1 MKNRMCTLALLA
13 LAPLAALQAQN
24 PVPKLDLEKLP
35 AEDPKN
41 QLLDLG
47 VKEFKINYGRRPAL
61 GDHKVAQWGPTS
73 FDSPDYAIYARKVLP
88 ISGPPIHEGVVL
100 VSKGKILAVGRR
112 GEVDVPEGFEEVDA
126 GDGWLM
132 PGLVD
137 LHAHIAGATWDLN
150 DMVHQT
156 NPEFRTLDLVGLH
169 HPTIQRALLGGVTT
183 ILYIPGSGTNMGG
196 FGTLTKTA
204 GATAEEALV
213 RFPGSLKIAQAGN
226 PERRGGDMG
235 FGRAGM
241 NWGLRATLERGRKY
255 YQEWEDYYAGKRE
268 KPEVDHSLEYLRGLF
283 RCEYPVSV
291 HTQIYQ
297 VCLQTLRQLS
307 DEFGLWV
314 FVDHGTFDAY
324 RLSEEATKRGVP
336 ICLGPRQFQFDRVTG
351 EMRGL
356 ASYWAR
362 GGFHGFDKPVVGV
375 GEFGIG
381 INTDSPVIPQEQ
393 VALQAAMAVRLG
405 LPPRWALRG
414 LTLNPARFIGI
425 EHRVGS
431 IEVGKDADLAVWT
444 GDPLDPRRYPR
455 KVMVNGRFYV
465 DHDKNPEQR
474 RF

>member
-183 ILYIPGSGTNMGG
+183 ILYIPGSGT
-196 FGTLTKTA
+196 TWAASARSPRPRARRRRKLSSA
-204 GATAEEALV
+204 SPAVSRSPRLATPSAA
-213 RFPGSLKIAQAGN
+213 A
-226 PERRGGDMG
+226 
-235 FGRAGM
+235 
-241 NWGLRATLERGRKY
+241 AT
-255 YQEWEDYYAGKRE
+255 
-268 KPEVDHSLEYLRGLF
+268 
-283 RCEYPVSV
+283 
-291 HTQIYQ
+291 
-297 VCLQTLRQLS
+297 
-307 DEFGLWV
+307 
-314 FVDHGTFDAY
+314 
-324 RLSEEATKRGVP
+324 
-336 ICLGPRQFQFDRVTG
+336 
-351 EMRGL
+351 
-356 ASYWAR
+356 
-362 GGFHGFDKPVVGV
+362 
-375 GEFGIG
+375 
-381 INTDSPVIPQEQ
+381 
-393 VALQAAMAVRLG
+393 
-405 LPPRWALRG
+405 WALA
-414 LTLNPARFIGI
+414 AR
-425 EHRVGS
+425 
-431 IEVGKDADLAVWT
+431 A
-444 GDPLDPRRYPR
+444 
-455 KVMVNGRFYV
+455 
-465 DHDKNPEQR
+465 
-474 RF
+474 